1 LTHQIDRQSD
11 GAGGLL
17 VRRDGFGRFVM
28 FMMPESAPRKLA
40 TENTA
45 VRSA

>member
-1 LTHQIDRQSD
+1 MAPAVYWFAAMAL
-11 GAGGLL
+11 G
-17 VRRDGFGRFVM
+17 VFVM